1 MFISTPEIVS
11 EIQYSSDPDASSE
24 MFSLLQTQK
33 RERIKYSEKQLKE
46 LEAAFVINQYPCSAE
61 RDQLAAKIG
70 VTESKI
76 QVQWVLY
83 ELKDIL

>member
-1 MFISTPEIVS
+1 
-11 EIQYSSDPDASSE
+11 

-33 RERIKYSEKQLKE
+33 RERIKYSKKQLKE
-46 LEAAFVINQYPCSAE
+46 LEVAFAVNQYPSAAE

-83 ELKDIL
+83 KLKDILEVTNIRDSPEKKEEV

>member
-1 MFISTPEIVS
+1 MLEFKDL
-11 EIQYSSDPDASSE
+11 SDPESSSE

-33 RERIKYSEKQLKE
+33 RERIKYSKRQLTE
-46 LEAAFVINQYPCSAE
+46 LEAAFVVNQYPSAAE

-76 QVQWVLY
+76 QVHWVLS
-83 ELKDIL
+83 L

>member
-1 MFISTPEIVS
+1 
-11 EIQYSSDPDASSE
+11 
-24 MFSLLQTQK
+24 MFSPLQTQK

-46 LEAAFVINQYPCSAE
+46 LEAAFVVNQYPCAAE